1 MFLIKSPARSAFDP
15 ILVRDPVILRAGK
28 LSDYSVWA
36 SLREQS
42 RGHLVQWEEDWAPHE
57 LSTTF
62 FKRRLKLCD
71 REMRRGTSLPLFIYR
86 RDDDELIGG
95 ATLSNIRYGASRSA
109 HLGYWIG
116 APHTRRGYGA
126 AAVRAMLDH
135 AFGTIGLNRVEAA
148 CQPENAASMQLLQT
162 VGFQKEGLARGYL
175 KINGSWRD
183 HFIFACIAG
192 DYHEAQDREAQ
203 GS

>member
-1 MFLIKSPARSAFDP
+1 MFLIKSPPRSAFDP

-28 LSDYSVWA
+28 LSDYPVWA
-36 SLREQS
+36 LLREQS
-42 RGHLVQWEEDWAPHE
+42 REHLVQWEEDWSSHE
-57 LSTTF
+57 VTTAF

-71 REMRRGTSLPLFIYR
+71 REMRRGTSLPLFIFR
-86 RDDDELIGG
+86 REDEELIGG

-126 AAVRAMLDH
+126 AAVHAMLDH
-135 AFGTIGLNRVEAA
+135 AFDAIGLNRVEAA
-148 CQPENAASMQLLQT
+148 CQPGNAASMQLLQR

-175 KINGSWRD
+175 KINGAWRD
-183 HFIFACIAG
+183 HFIFAATAG
-192 DYHEAQDREAQ
+192 DRHSA
-203 GS
+203 